1 MMIIE
6 EIMNK
11 DVHSLAPTN
20 TVKDAIVLMREK
32 KIRHIPI
39 VEQTGKVVGI
49 ITAHD
54 LKNILP
60 STIKSDLNL
69 TTYETPLENIMVK
82 NPLIGHPLDF
92 IEEVA
97 LTLYDSKISCL
108 PIVTGGRLVGIVTTT
123 DLLYTYIELTGANK
137 PSSKIDIR
145 VTDKPGILSDITEV
159 FKMHHANVLSVLV
172 YPSTKDEESKI
183 VSVRVQIINPL
194 SIIEDLRKQ
203 GFDVLWPNLPG
214 VDLS

>member
-1 MMIIE
+1 MIIE

-11 DVHSLAPTN
+11 DVHSLAPSD
-20 TVKDAIVLMREK
+20 TVKDAIKIMREK
-32 KIRHIPI
+32 KIRHLPI
-39 VEQTGKVVGI
+39 VDEREKVVGI

-60 STIKSDLNL
+60 SSVKEDSNF
-69 TTYETPLENIMVK
+69 TTYETTLEKIMVK

-97 LTLYDSKISCL
+97 LTLYESKISCL
-108 PIVTGGRLVGIVTTT
+108 PIVSGGKLVGIVTTT
-123 DLLYTYIELTGANK
+123 DLLYTYIELTGANR

-145 VTDKPGILSDITEV
+145 VKDKPGILSDITEI
-159 FKMHHANVLSVLV
+159 FKKHHANVLSVLV
-172 YPSTKDEESKI
+172 YPSSHHTENKI
-183 VSVRVQIINPL
+183 ISVRVQIINPL
-194 SIIEDLRKQ
+194 SIIEDLRKE

-214 VDLS
+214 AGGL

>member
-6 EIMNK
+6 EIMNR
-11 DVHSLAPTN
+11 DIHSLAPSH
-20 TVKDAIVLMREK
+20 TVKDAIEMMREK
-32 KIRHIPI
+32 KIRHLPI
-39 VEQTGKVVGI
+39 IDDCEKLVGI

-54 LKNILP
+54 LKNVLP
-60 STIKSDLNL
+60 STIKSELNL
-69 TTYETPLENIMVK
+69 TTYETPLEEIMVK

-108 PIVTGGRLVGIVTTT
+108 PIVSGGKLVGMVTTT

-137 PSSKIDIR
+137 PSSKIDIQ
-145 VTDKPGILSDITEV
+145 VIDKPGILSDITEI
-159 FKMHHANVLSVLV
+159 FKKHHANVLSVLV
-172 YPSTKDEESKI
+172 YPSKNHKESKI
-183 VSVRVQIINPL
+183 ISVRVQIINPL
-194 SIIEDLRKQ
+194 SIIEDLRKE

-214 VDLS
+214 VDRS

>member
-1 MMIIE
+1 MMLIE
-6 EIMNK
+6 EIMNR
-11 DVHSLAPTN
+11 DVHTLAPTN
-20 TVKDAIVLMREK
+20 TVKDALNVMKEK
-32 KIRHIPI
+32 KIRHLPI
-39 VEQTGKVVGI
+39 VDDKEKIVGI

-60 STIKSDLNL
+60 SSIKDALNL
-69 TTYETPLENIMVK
+69 TTYDTILEKIMVK

-97 LTLYDSKISCL
+97 LTLYESKVSCL
-108 PIVTGGRLVGIVTTT
+108 PIVSGGKLVGIVTPT

-145 VTDKPGILSDITEV
+145 VIDKPGILSDITEI
-159 FKMHHANVLSVLV
+159 FKKHHANVLSVLV
-172 YPSTKDEESKI
+172 YPSASLKESKI
-183 VSVRVQIINPL
+183 ISVRVQIINPL
-194 SIIEDLRKQ
+194 SIIEDLRKE

-214 VDLS
+214 VDHL

>member
-11 DVHSLAPTN
+11 DVHSLAPSN
-20 TVKDAIVLMREK
+20 TVKDAIEVMREK

-39 VEQTGKVVGI
+39 IEESGKVIGL

-60 STIKSDLNL
+60 SSIKSNLNL

-108 PIVTGGRLVGIVTTT
+108 PIVSGGKLVGIVTTT

-145 VTDKPGILSDITEV
+145 VTDKPGILSDITEI

-183 VSVRVQIINPL
+183 ISVRVQIINPL

-214 VDLS
+214 VERS

>member
-1 MMIIE
+1 MIIE
-6 EIMNK
+6 EIMNR
-11 DVHSLAPTN
+11 DIHTLGPSN
-20 TVKDAIVLMREK
+20 TVKDAIKIMREK

-39 VEQTGKVVGI
+39 VDEEEKIVGI

-60 STIKSDLNL
+60 STIKDDLNL
-69 TTYETPLENIMVK
+69 TTYETTLENIMVK

-97 LTLYDSKISCL
+97 LTLYESKISCL
-108 PIVTGGRLVGIVTTT
+108 PIVSGGRLVGIVTTT

-145 VTDKPGILSDITEV
+145 VTDKPGILSDITEI
-159 FKMHHANVLSVLV
+159 FKKHHANVLSVLV
-172 YPSTKDEESKI
+172 YPSADCKKNKI
-183 VSVRVQIINPL
+183 VSVRVQVINPL
-194 SIIEDLRKQ
+194 SIIEDLRKE

-214 VDLS
+214 VDGP